1 MMDNTTGRLTAIV
14 LIVLIP
20 AGFLLT
26 RFLGRRM
33 GEFRRDR
40 LFEINQVLRELA
52 VTAGGQFTDGTLM
65 TNHPLLGELHRY
77 GTARLAAGALPI
89 EVGVSY
95 PGDDRTDDHT
105 TVRVAAPANRRWR
118 IDRLHLRQP
127 CKATSD
133 PAAIDAEIGRCFEIA
148 GASSA
153 GLPPVA
159 RAALVRIG
167 ARAFS
172 LDLREGA
179 LELIAAADPGTV
191 YVAPVARLH
200 TLVEQ
205 TAEAAEALLMPARGP

>member
-1 MMDNTTGRLTAIV
+1 MDGVVGRLTAIALV
-14 LIVLIP
+14 VLIP
-20 AGFLLT
+20 AGFVLT

-33 GEFRRDR
+33 GDFRRDR
-40 LFEINQVLRELA
+40 LAEIDRVLRDLA
-52 VTAGGQFTDGTLM
+52 ATAGGEFAGGALL

-95 PGDDRTDDHT
+95 PGDDRSDDHT
-105 TVRVAAPANRRWR
+105 TVRVGAPPNRSWR
-118 IDRLHLRQP
+118 IDRLHLRRP
-127 CKATSD
+127 CNWTSD

-148 GASSA
+148 GASSG
-153 GLPPVA
+153 GLPPPA
-159 RAALVRIG
+159 RSALVRLG

-172 LDLREGA
+172 LDLRDGT

-205 TAEAAEALLMPARGP
+205 TAEAAEALLVPAR

>member
-1 MMDNTTGRLTAIV
+1 V
-14 LIVLIP
+14 LVVLIP

-33 GEFRRDR
+33 GDYRRDR
-40 LFEINQVLRELA
+40 LFEINQVLRDLA
-52 VTAGGQFTDGTLM
+52 VTAGGDFADGSLL

-95 PGDDRTDDHT
+95 PGDDRSDDHT
-105 TVRVAAPANRRWR
+105 TVRVVAPVSRRWR

-127 CKATSD
+127 CNATSD
-133 PAAIDAEIGRCFEIA
+133 PSAIDAELGRCFELA
-148 GASSA
+148 GASSEA
-153 GLPPVA
+153 LPPEA

-205 TAEAAEALLMPARGP
+205 TAEAAEALLTPRPP

>member
-1 MMDNTTGRLTAIV
+1 MDSMGRLTAIV
-14 LIVLIP
+14 LVVLIP

-33 GEFRRDR
+33 GDFRRGH
-40 LFEINQVLRELA
+40 LAEINQVLRDLA
-52 VTAGGQFTDGTLM
+52 ATAGGEFADGSLL
-65 TNHPLLGELHRY
+65 TNHPLLGELYRY
-77 GTARLAAGALPI
+77 GTARMAAGALPI

-95 PGDDRTDDHT
+95 PGDDRSDDHT

-118 IDRLHLRQP
+118 IARLHLRRP
-127 CKATSD
+127 CESASD

-148 GASSA
+148 GVSSEA
-153 GLPPVA
+153 LPLTA
-159 RAALVRIG
+159 RAALVRLG

-205 TAEAAEALLMPARGP
+205 TAEAAEALLTPPRAP

>member
-1 MMDNTTGRLTAIV
+1 MARQGRLTAIV
-14 LIVLIP
+14 LVVLLP

-33 GEFRRDR
+33 GDFRRDH

-52 VTAGGQFTDGTLM
+52 STAGGHYADGTLL

-95 PGDDRTDDHT
+95 PGDERSDDHT
-105 TVRVAAPANRRWR
+105 TVRVAAPRNRRWQ

-127 CKATSD
+127 CNPASD
-133 PAAIDAEIGRCFEIA
+133 PAAIDAEIGRCFEIV
-148 GASSA
+148 GASA
-153 GLPPVA
+153 EGLPQSA
-159 RAALVRIG
+159 RSALVRLG

-172 LDLREGA
+172 LDLED
-179 LELIAAADPGTV
+179 E
-191 YVAPVARLH
+191 ARSS
-200 TLVEQ
+200 
-205 TAEAAEALLMPARGP
+205 

>member
-1 MMDNTTGRLTAIV
+1 MDSMTGRLTALV
-14 LIVLIP
+14 LVVLLP

-33 GEFRRDR
+33 GDFRRDQ

-52 VTAGGQFTDGTLM
+52 STAGGQYADGALL

-77 GTARLAAGALPI
+77 GTARLAAGALSI

-95 PGDDRTDDHT
+95 PGGDRSDDHT
-105 TVRVAAPANRRWR
+105 TVRVTAPRNRRWR
-118 IDRLHLRQP
+118 IERLHLRQP
-127 CKATSD
+127 CNATSD
-133 PAAIDAEIGRCFEIA
+133 PAAVDAEIDRCFEIA
-148 GASSA
+148 GASSE
-153 GLPPVA
+153 GLPPAA

-172 LDLREGA
+172 LDLREGT
-179 LELIAAADPGTV
+179 LELVAAADPGTV

-205 TAEAAEALLMPARGP
+205 TAEAAEALLTPGAP